1 MIDDKLIQSLTQE
14 ERDLLLKIFTKI
26 TEAEKNSVDGDDDL
40 YYHSAPKE
48 KTDDEVVEQIEKD
61 STDQYEEIRNGG
73 AVLDCPVE
81 LVFNVNCIVYEKNPL
96 GEVVN
101 QNDLFI
107 KTYHVPLINQIQ
119 IKDYID
125 GFFRKFT
132 KTLESVAKEVI
143 E

>member
-1 MIDDKLIQSLTQE
+1 MIDDKLIQSLSQE

-26 TEAEKNSVDGDDDL
+26 TEAEKNSIYGDDDL
-40 YYHSAPKE
+40 HYHSAPRE
-48 KTDDEVVEQIEKD
+48 KTDDEIIEDIDKE
-61 STDQYEEIRNGG
+61 SNDQYDEILNGG

-81 LVFNVNCIVYEKNPL
+81 LVFNVNCVVYEKNPL

-125 GFFRKFT
+125 GFFRKFS
-132 KTLESVAKEVI
+132 KTLEHVAKEVI